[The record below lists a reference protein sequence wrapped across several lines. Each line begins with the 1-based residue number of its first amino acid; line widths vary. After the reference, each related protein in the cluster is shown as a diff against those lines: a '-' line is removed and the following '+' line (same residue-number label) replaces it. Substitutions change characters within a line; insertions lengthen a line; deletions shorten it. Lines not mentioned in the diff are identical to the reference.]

1 MFFHGLILARVPRPG
16 PITTHGSTGWPLGHD
31 VPWRIHW
38 WSHRLGLPW
47 KQRLCTVLVPIF
59 SRHVQPWIAG
69 YVPGFG
75 FSSAGDISGK
85 HSHTMVASNG
95 LGPAQLKDLMIHLSY
110 SHWFRILIGF
120 IVKLPGLARQS
131 CEPWK
136 VMPYWFWSVK
146 KLFESAAL
154 RGRHEIF
161 QGEMGESM
169 SHMDMVTFCSDKRM
183 SFWRSVMRAHLDA
196 CGGPSLSKVFVIH
209 VLVDMIYWTLI
220 VTFRVVTAVLS

>member
-1 MFFHGLILARVPRPG
+1 MFFHGLILAHVPRPG
-16 PITTHGSTGWPLGHD
+16 PISTHGSTGWPLGHD

-38 WSHRLGLPW
+38 WSHRPGLLL

-75 FSSAGDISGK
+75 FSSAGDINGK
-85 HSHTMVASNG
+85 YSHTMVASNG
-95 LGPAQLKDLMIHLSY
+95 LGPAQPKDLMIHLSY
-110 SHWFRILIGF
+110 SHWFRILIVF
-120 IVKLPGLARQS
+120 IDKLPGLARQS

-154 RGRHEIF
+154 RDGMKSSRERWAKACRIWIWWHFAVTNAWLSEDVSCERIWTHVVAPVYPRRLWF
-161 QGEMGESM
+161 M
-169 SHMDMVTFCSDKRM
+169 S
-183 SFWRSVMRAHLDA
+183 W
-196 CGGPSLSKVFVIH
+196 
-209 VLVDMIYWTLI
+209 LI
-220 VTFRVVTAVLS
+220 WSIEHW